1 MQNSKFMTLVRSKV
15 LPALGK
21 FGNNKYMIVLR
32 DGMIISVPFTIFGSI
47 FMIIANLPITGWN
60 NIIKPYLPIL
70 NAPINMTTGMI
81 GLIVAI
87 GISYTLARE
96 NKIDKLSASVIGAI
110 AFIICE
116 LNDKMVLDPANLG
129 STSMFTAIVIALL
142 SGTIYDFFIKHKIV
156 IKLPDSVPPAV
167 ASSFVSLIP
176 AIVILGLAWVL
187 RCLFHLDINAFI
199 TWIFSPLTVGLG
211 SFWGMEI
218 LLFFTLFAW
227 TIGIHG
233 NNTVGAIS
241 GPVYGA
247 FLMDNMHKAMN
258 GAAATHITADGFL
271 NFGMNMG
278 GTGAILGLVIC
289 MMFAKSKRYKQ
300 LAHLGFVPCIFQ
312 ISEPIMFGMPVVL
325 NPMLSIPF
333 ILVPMILQGISYFL
347 IKFGVIHMVIASVP
361 WTTPIFLNGFL
372 ITGGDWKAVVWQ
384 AICLAFAVVCYWPFF
399 KALDRQ
405 ALKAENGS
413 EENSK
418 SKESIV
424 GDAAKD

>member
-1 MQNSKFMTLVRSKV
+1 MNNSKFMTWVRNKV
-15 LPALGK
+15 MPALGK
-21 FGNNKYMIVLR
+21 FSNNKYLIVLR

-47 FMIIANLPITGWN
+47 FMIIANLPINGWT

-70 NAPINMTTGMI
+70 NAPINMSTGMI
-81 GLIVAI
+81 GLIVAV

-96 NKIDKLSASVIGAI
+96 NKIDRLSASMIGAI
-110 AFIICE
+110 AFLICE
-116 LNDKMVLDPANLG
+116 LNKDMTLDPANLG
-129 STSMFTAIVIALL
+129 SSSMFTAIVISLIA
-142 SGTIYDFFIKHKIV
+142 GTIYNFFIKHKIV

-187 RCLFHLDINAFI
+187 RCLLHLDINAFI
-199 TWIFSPLTVGLG
+199 TWIFSPLTALLG
-211 SFWGMEI
+211 NFWGMEI

-258 GAAATHITADGFL
+258 GGVPTHITADGFL

-278 GTGAILGLVIC
+278 GTGAVLGLVIC
-289 MMFAKSKRYKQ
+289 MLFAKSKRYRQ
-300 LAHLGFVPCIFQ
+300 LGHLGLVPCIFQ
-312 ISEPIMFGMPVVL
+312 ISEPIMFGVPVVL
-325 NPMLSIPF
+325 NPILAIPF
-333 ILVPMILQGISYFL
+333 IAVPMILQGISYFL

-384 AICLAFAVVCYWPFF
+384 AICLAFAVLVYWPFF
-399 KALDRQ
+399 KVLDRQ
-405 ALKAENGS
+405 ALKQEQGEVPAE
-413 EENSK
+413 K
-418 SKESIV
+418 
-424 GDAAKD
+424 

>member
-1 MQNSKFMTLVRSKV
+1 MKNSGFMNWARDKV
-15 LPALGK
+15 MPALGK
-21 FGNNKYMIVLR
+21 LGSNKYMIVLR

-47 FMIIANLPITGWN
+47 FMIIANLPVPGWP
-60 NIIKPYLPIL
+60 NIIKPFLPVL
-70 NAPINMTTGMI
+70 NAAINMSTGMI
-81 GLIVAI
+81 GLIVTL
-87 GISYTLARE
+87 GVSYILARE
-96 NKIDKLSASVIGAI
+96 NKIDQLSASAIGVI

-116 LNDKMVLDPANLG
+116 LSNNMTLDPTNLG
-129 STSMFTAIVIALL
+129 ATSMFTAIVVALV
-142 SGTIYDFFIKHKIV
+142 SGTIYNFFIKHKIV

-167 ASSFVSLIP
+167 ANSFVSLIP
-176 AIVILGLAWVL
+176 ALVILGLAWVL
-187 RCLFHLDINAFI
+187 RCLCHLDINAFI
-199 TWIFSPLTVGLG
+199 TWVFSPLTATLG
-211 SFWGMEI
+211 SFWGMEL
-218 LLFFTLFAW
+218 LLFLTLFAW

-258 GAAATHITADGFL
+258 GGVPVHITADGFL

-289 MMFAKSKRYKQ
+289 MLFAKSKRYKQ
-300 LAHLGFVPCIFQ
+300 LAHLGLVPCIFQ

-347 IKFGVIHMVIASVP
+347 IKFGIIHMVIANVP

-384 AICLAFAVVCYWPFF
+384 AICLAFAVLCYWPFF
-399 KALDRQ
+399 KVLDKQ
-405 ALKAENGS
+405 ALAQEQATK
-413 EENSK
+413 
-418 SKESIV
+418 
-424 GDAAKD
+424 